1 MTTTIP
7 ESAAPLLLGRYRPHT
22 LIGRGG
28 MASIFRAHDET
39 LDRDVALKLFR
50 AGGAADMD
58 QHHTELSALARLS
71 HHGIVSLIDAGV
83 DYSTPDDPRPF
94 LVMELVRGTDLQ
106 ATLDQRELTT
116 EEIAEIAYDL
126 AEALEYVHANGVIHH
141 DLKPSNVMLVEYG
154 TSTFRARARL
164 ADFGIALTAAER
176 HERSRAGDHRNGGLP
191 QPGAGLAPA
200 DHDGLRR
207 LFARSRAAAVLHPH
221 DRVPRRPGRVGDGA
235 PHGRPG
241 HPGRPPGPVD
251 AASDGDDRPRSGC
264 APRDVRPDPRL
275 PPGDL
280 RRDDLSGRAPPQTEP
295 RLTPAR
301 RRRRP

>member
-58 QHHTELSALARLS
+58 QHHTELAALARLS
-71 HHGIVSLIDAGV
+71 HHGIVSLIDAGI

-106 ATLDQRELTT
+106 TTLDQRAPTT
-116 EEIAEIAYDL
+116 EEIAEIAFDL
-126 AEALEYVHANGVIHH
+126 AEALEYVHARGVIHH
-141 DLKPSNVMLVEYG
+141 DLKPSNIMLVEYG

-164 ADFGIALTAAER
+164 ADFGIALSAEDDTSDHGQETTGTAAYLSPEQAAR
-176 HERSRAGDHRNGGLP
+176 
-191 QPGAGLAPA
+191 QPITT
-200 DHDGLRR
+200 
-207 LFARSRAAAVLHPH
+207 
-221 DRVPRRPGRVGDGA
+221 
-235 PHGRPG
+235 
-241 HPGRPPGPVD
+241 
-251 AASDGDDRPRSGC
+251 ASDVYSLGLVLLQCFTRTIAFPGGQVESAMARLS
-264 APRDVRPDPRL
+264 ADPAV
-275 PPGDL
+275 PGDL
-280 RRDDLSGRAPPQTEP
+280 PGRWSPLLTAMTSRDPDARPTMADLTLAFRQEIFDAT
-295 RLTPAR
+295 T
-301 RRRRP
+301 

>member
-71 HHGIVSLIDAGV
+71 HHGIVSLIDAGI

-106 ATLDQRELTT
+106 ATIDQRALTT
-116 EEIAEIAYDL
+116 EEIAEIAFDL
-126 AEALEYVHANGVIHH
+126 AEALEYVHARGVIHH

-164 ADFGIALTAAER
+164 ADFGIALNASEDTADHGQETTGTAAYLSPEQAAR
-176 HERSRAGDHRNGGLP
+176 LPVTTASDVYSLGLVLLQCFTRTIAFPGGQVESAMARLSADP
-191 QPGAGLAPA
+191 AIPA
-200 DHDGLRR
+200 DLPGQWTPLLTAMTARDPDARPTMAALALAFRDEI
-207 LFARSRAAAVLHPH
+207 FAATS
-221 DRVPRRPGRVGDGA
+221 
-235 PHGRPG
+235 
-241 HPGRPPGPVD
+241 
-251 AASDGDDRPRSGC
+251 
-264 APRDVRPDPRL
+264 
-275 PPGDL
+275 
-280 RRDDLSGRAPPQTEP
+280 
-295 RLTPAR
+295 
-301 RRRRP
+301 

>member
-83 DYSTPDDPRPF
+83 DYSTPEDPRPF

-106 ATLDQRELTT
+106 ATLDQRALAT
-116 EEIAEIAYDL
+116 EEISEVAFDL
-126 AEALEYVHANGVIHH
+126 AEALEYVHASGVIHH

-164 ADFGIALTAAER
+164 ADFGIALSADDSSDHGQETTGTAAYLSPEQA
-176 HERSRAGDHRNGGLP
+176 SRLPITTASDVYSLGLVLL
-191 QPGAGLAPA
+191 QCFTRTIAFPGAQVESAMARLSADPAIPA
-200 DHDGLRR
+200 DL
-207 LFARSRAAAVLHPH
+207 
-221 DRVPRRPGRVGDGA
+221 PGRWTPLLTAMTARDPDA
-235 PHGRPG
+235 RPTMADLTLAF
-241 HPGRPPGPVD
+241 RQEIFD
-251 AASDGDDRPRSGC
+251 A
-264 APRDVRPDPRL
+264 
-275 PPGDL
+275 
-280 RRDDLSGRAPPQTEP
+280 T
-295 RLTPAR
+295 T
-301 RRRRP
+301 